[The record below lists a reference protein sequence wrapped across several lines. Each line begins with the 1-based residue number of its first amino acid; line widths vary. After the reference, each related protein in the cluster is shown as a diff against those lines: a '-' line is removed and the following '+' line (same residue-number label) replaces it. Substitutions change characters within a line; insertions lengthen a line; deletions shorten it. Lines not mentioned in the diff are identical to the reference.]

1 MDKEL
6 LKASWV
12 RAYRSFLQGIIAQ
25 IPAGF
30 VITPAMIQYFKIGYI
45 YVILAILANAALY
58 ATTSFATC
66 LIGGLPEVNT
76 LNTLYALDNDPEN
89 EPDEE
94 DDMEDIYNEAGLPES
109 EEAGEEGDE

>member
-6 LKASWV
+6 LKASWI
-12 RAYRSFLQGIIAQ
+12 RAYRSFLQAIVAQ

-30 VITPAMIQYFKIGYI
+30 VITPAMIQYFKVGYI

-58 ATTSFATC
+58 AATSFATC

-76 LNTLYALDNDPEN
+76 LNTLYALNND
-89 EPDEE
+89 PDEE
-94 DDMEDIYNEAGLPES
+94 DEEDEAE
-109 EEAGEEGDE
+109 

>member
-6 LKASWV
+6 LKAAWV
-12 RAYRSFLQGIIAQ
+12 RAYRSFFQGIVAQ

-30 VITPAMIQYFKIGYI
+30 VITPAMIQYFKVGYI

-58 ATTSFATC
+58 SLTSFVTC

-76 LNTLYALDNDPEN
+76 LNTLYALDN

-94 DDMEDIYNEAGLPES
+94 D
-109 EEAGEEGDE
+109 EEEE